1 MAEELFDRVLREVR
15 ERKKRAEAAWEE
27 SRRLEA
33 ALRALEG
40 QRSRPRPQRQTAPT
54 RPRSS
59 GRRAPR
65 GQTRG
70 AILQVVAER
79 AGATAAEI
87 AAAANLDRRVTQSTL
102 ARLARQGAI
111 ERYSPAGGGTAYR
124 PPSPTRGSHFT
135 SAASPTAGGVE
146 ERESS
151 LAEDDAVDTA
161 NEQRERDAP
170 ATDREPDGE
179 R

>member
-15 ERKKRAEAAWEE
+15 ERKKRAQAAWEE

-40 QRSRPRPQRQTAPT
+40 QRSRARPQRQTAPT

-111 ERYSPAGGGTAYR
+111 ERYSPPGGGTAYR
-124 PPSPTRGSHFT
+124 PPAPTRESDTTG
-135 SAASPTAGGVE
+135 AASPPPGGAE
-146 ERESS
+146 AREAP
-151 LAEDDAVDTA
+151 LAEDEAVDVA
-161 NEQRERDAP
+161 NEPPER
-170 ATDREPDGE
+170 
-179 R
+179 